1 MVHSACTPERKAEL
15 LKLIA
20 DELIVLDQS
29 RERAL
34 RAEQRISEWRAEYD
48 EQAPG
53 PAPVERGLYENLT
66 IRDKSRGRAQSPRLT

>member
-34 RAEQRISEWRAEYD
+34 LAEQRISGWRAEYD

-53 PAPVERGLYENLT
+53 PALAT
-66 IRDKSRGRAQSPRLT
+66 KSNYTPEDAWWDYKMGN